1 MEYAVLIQFSMA
13 FQPTKPISEY
23 VRYAQLMEKYDF
35 DAFLV
40 YDDLDYKPCW
50 PILFAVAPH
59 TKRLLM
65 GPCVTHPWHIHSVVT
80 AGHIA
85 SLDELTNGRA
95 ILGIGRGSNYEH
107 IGVKTPR
114 PLTTIREAIEIIS
127 RTIRGDKTEYHGKV
141 FNVSEAMSS
150 TLSTIRLSCEPRRET
165 IPIFIGTWGP
175 KLCQVAGEMKEVS
188 EVRAD
193 MLWNPNYI
201 SVISRN
207 IALGA
212 AKVGRD
218 PSDVRIAIGPQ
229 TSVSKN
235 RDAARNYVKRTL
247 ADYLAYAPYHVMA
260 SSIGVDR
267 NELETVTKAIYPI
280 GSAYNPANDY
290 TVAVNAISDYTI
302 DNMTA
307 SGTPEDIIRGAKRMI
322 RSGVSH
328 ISFCH
333 PHGPNVEEAI
343 HLLGREVIPFLQE
356 PSRNQI

>member
-1 MEYAVLIQFSMA
+1 
-13 FQPTKPISEY
+13 
-23 VRYAQLMEKYDF
+23 MEKYDF

-50 PILFAVAPH
+50 PVLFAVAPE

-65 GPCVTHPWHIHSVVT
+65 GPCVTHPWHIHPVVT

-95 ILGIGRGSNYEH
+95 VLGIGRGSNYEH
-107 IGVKTPR
+107 LGVKTPR

-127 RTIRGDKTEYHGKV
+127 RIIRGDKTEYRGKV
-141 FNVSEAMSS
+141 FNISESLLS
-150 TLSTIRLSCEPRRET
+150 TLSAIRLSYEPRRET

-175 KLCQVAGEMKEVS
+175 KLCQIAGEMKEVS

-201 SVISRN
+201 PVISRN
-207 IALGA
+207 IAQGA

-218 PSDVRIAIGPQ
+218 PSEVRIGVGPQ
-229 TSVSKN
+229 TSISN
-235 RDAARNYVKRTL
+235 SREAARNYVKKTL
-247 ADYLAYAPYHVMA
+247 ADYLAYTPYHVMA
-260 SSIGVDR
+260 TAIGVDR
-267 NELETVTKAIYPI
+267 NELEAVAKAIRPI
-280 GSAYNPANDY
+280 GSVYNPANDY
-290 TVAVNAISDYTI
+290 ASAVGAISDYTI

-307 SGTPEDIIRGAKRMI
+307 SGTPEDIIHGAERMI
-322 RSGVSH
+322 RAGVSH

-343 HLLGREVIPFLQE
+343 HLLGHEVIPHLKE
-356 PSRNQI
+356 